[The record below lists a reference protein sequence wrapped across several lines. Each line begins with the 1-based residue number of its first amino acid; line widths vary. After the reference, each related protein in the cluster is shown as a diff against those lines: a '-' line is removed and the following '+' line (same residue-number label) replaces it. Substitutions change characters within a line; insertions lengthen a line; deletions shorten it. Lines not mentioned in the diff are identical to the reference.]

1 MTGSEPPSPRDPTP
15 TTPGRTSPAP
25 QPPPAANRPHV
36 PEGDLTVTGQLVEG
50 VEPGC
55 LLLRSGTTDYL
66 LILPRDVDRG
76 ELTAAATV
84 TVRGRLVPGLATTC
98 QQGTPPQVERG
109 PARVRRVV
117 VGYRAVSCR

>member
-25 QPPPAANRPHV
+25 QPPARSKPPPTV
-36 PEGDLTVTGQLVEG
+36 SEGDLTVTGQLVEG

-66 LILPRDVDRG
+66 LILPRHVDRG

-98 QQGTPPQVERG
+98 QQGTPLQVSE
-109 PARVRRVV
+109 VRP
-117 VGYRAVSCR
+117 G